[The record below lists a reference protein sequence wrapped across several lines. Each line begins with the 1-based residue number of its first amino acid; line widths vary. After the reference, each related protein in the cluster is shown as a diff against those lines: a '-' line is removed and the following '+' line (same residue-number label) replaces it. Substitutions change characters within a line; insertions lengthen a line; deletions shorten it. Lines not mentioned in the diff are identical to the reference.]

1 MCINQ
6 VIIGL
11 APAKN
16 EVLASTISSFVL
28 MVVLERVAKKHP
40 RIGEWTL
47 GIAMAAGMAV
57 AVIFKHLV
65 MGA

>member
-1 MCINQ
+1 
-6 VIIGL
+6 
-11 APAKN
+11 
-16 EVLASTISSFVL
+16 

-40 RIGEWTL
+40 RLGEWTL